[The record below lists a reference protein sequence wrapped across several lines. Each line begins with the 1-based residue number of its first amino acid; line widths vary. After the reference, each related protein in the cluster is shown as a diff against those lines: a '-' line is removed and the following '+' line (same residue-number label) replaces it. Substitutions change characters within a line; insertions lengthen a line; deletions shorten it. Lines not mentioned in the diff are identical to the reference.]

1 MSNDGIRNL
10 GMTLLQAF
18 QKLPGFNDMFGNS
31 QTLSTLQLL
40 CGILTIVFLVV
51 GVCLVIIGIVKFS
64 IKKLE
69 NERNA
74 SRDSKSALNYLI
86 GGTVGGAVLIL
97 LPSILLIVG
106 SIFGSIAGS

>member
-1 MSNDGIRNL
+1 METDGIRNL

-18 QKLPGFNDMFGNS
+18 QKLPGFNEMFGNS
-31 QTLSTLQLL
+31 QTLSHFQLL
-40 CGILTIVFLVV
+40 CGILAIVFLVV

-64 IKKLE
+64 YKKLE

-74 SRDSKSALNYLI
+74 SRDNKRVKDCLVGYSILGAL
-86 GGTVGGAVLIL
+86 LIL

-106 SIFGSIAGS
+106 SIFGPIPGS

>member
-74 SRDSKSALNYLI
+74 SRDNKRAKDCLVGYSILGAL
-86 GGTVGGAVLIL
+86 LIL

-106 SIFGSIAGS
+106 SIFGPIPGS